1 MALFEKKNKE
11 IERYEKLSPG
21 IVAVYLILVLFCIV
35 IMAPLII
42 VLSSSLREASNM
54 KSPLILFS
62 QFTLSSYVTAFRKMN
77 YPMQFLNSFMT
88 TGGSVLVIVSIAT
101 MAAYPITR
109 IKRPLSKGLYYFF
122 IAGLVIPA
130 QMVIVPIAQM
140 FGRLHIPNT
149 RFTPMIMFITCSLP
163 FATFLYAGFMKS
175 VPVEIEESAYLD
187 GASLWTRFSKIVFPL
202 LKPATVSTIITQGLW
217 IWNDYF
223 FPMVFVS
230 KSSQYSLPVGMI
242 QFLGDRE
249 NPAQW
254 NVLFAACILCAL
266 PLIIIFAVLQ
276 KQFINGIAA
285 GAVKG

>member
-1 MALFEKKNKE
+1 MARVKKEKE
-11 IERYEKLSPG
+11 VERVEKLSPS
-21 IVAVYLILVLFCIV
+21 IILLYAFLIIFCIV
-35 IMAPLII
+35 IIAPLVI
-42 VLSSSLREASNM
+42 VVSSSFRIPANM
-54 KSPLILFS
+54 TSPLLLFREFS
-62 QFTLSSYVTAFRKMN
+62 LESYSTAFTKMN
-77 YPMQFLNSFMT
+77 YPSQFLNSMMS
-88 TGGSVLVIVSIAT
+88 TGGSVLLIVVIST
-101 MAAYPITR
+101 MASYPIAR
-109 IKRPLSKGLYYFF
+109 IKTGGSKGLYYFF

-130 QMVIVPIAQM
+130 QMVIVPVAQM
-140 FGRLHIPNT
+140 IGRMNIPNT

-163 FATFLYAGFMKS
+163 FSVFLFTGFMKG

-187 GASLWTRFSKIVFPL
+187 GAGLGTRFFQVVFPL
-202 LKPATVSTIITQGLW
+202 LKPATVSCVITQGLW

-230 KSSQYSLPVGMI
+230 KQAQYSLPVGMI

-254 NVLFAACILCAL
+254 NVLFAACVLCAL
-266 PLIIIFAVLQ
+266 PLVIIFALLQ